1 MGRKRGRP
9 SIGHKKTFTI
19 SDRDYKAFK
28 EWCVQR
34 GLKISEVVR
43 GSILFMMKEGS
54 ISDLLADPEMRRLA
68 VRILERQKEKKNLE
82 KEKNIGDE
90 KKNEI

>member
-1 MGRKRGRP
+1 MRRKRGRP

-19 SDRDYKAFK
+19 SDRDYEAFK

-43 GSILFMMKEGS
+43 GSIKFMMKEGS
-54 ISDLLADPEMRRLA
+54 ISDLLEDEEMEKFA
-68 VRILERQKEKKNLE
+68 VEIIKGNLE
-82 KEKNIGDE
+82 KNKRSV
-90 KKNEI
+90 KK